1 MIKIDMS
8 HLTSEQNK
16 DLFEYRN
23 YHIRATNA
31 DWIRDYEERHKH
43 DVLDEKGNP
52 VPENS
57 VEINTQ
63 KSATIKPEPKP
74 VKKQVN
80 KPIEKKPA
88 KPVKPKQD
96 RQDRNQKQKEQDRK
110 LKLKAE
116 NQKTTSKFKKQ
127 KLSNT
132 ELASKAEVNSDNN
145 SGNTKEQ
152 SKYATLRNVPR
163 PIVEFCKSEI
173 PGVLQT
179 DAVSAYILAMSNN
192 RIVDLDHQIS
202 DEVRELA
209 ANFRKSDPYFVE
221 QDTIKQISRK
231 SDNIQNLIFSLLTLQ
246 SFYIGTARFG
256 FGSNQHTMPQSLTDI
271 EQLDFDS
278 DFVEQIIESVN
289 EKAKALLKEMRNREG
304 SNMRY

>member
-16 DLFEYRN
+16 DLFEYKK
-23 YHIRATNA
+23 YHIKATNA

-43 DVLDEKGNP
+43 DVLDKKGNP

-57 VEINTQ
+57 IETNTQ
-63 KSATIKPEPKP
+63 NTSNAKPEQSP
-74 VKKQVN
+74 VKKQIT
-80 KPIEKKPA
+80 KTAEKKIA

-96 RQDRNQKQKEQDRK
+96 RNQRQKEQDRK

-116 NQKTTSKFKKQ
+116 NQKTTTKFKKQ

-132 ELASKAEVNSDNN
+132 ELASKAEANS
-145 SGNTKEQ
+145 SNTKEQ

-179 DAVSAYILAMSNN
+179 DAVSAYILAMSND

-221 QDTIKQISRK
+221 QDIIKQISRK

>member
-16 DLFEYRN
+16 DLFEYKK
-23 YHIRATNA
+23 YHIKATNA

-43 DVLDEKGNP
+43 DVLDKKGNP

-57 VEINTQ
+57 IETNTQ
-63 KSATIKPEPKP
+63 NTSNVKPEQSP
-74 VKKQVN
+74 VKKQIT
-80 KPIEKKPA
+80 KTAEKKIA

-96 RQDRNQKQKEQDRK
+96 RNQRQKEQDRK

-116 NQKTTSKFKKQ
+116 NQKTTTKFKKQ

-132 ELASKAEVNSDNN
+132 ELASKAEANS
-145 SGNTKEQ
+145 SNTKEQ

>member
-16 DLFEYRN
+16 DLFEYKK
-23 YHIRATNA
+23 YHIKATNA
-31 DWIRDYEERHKH
+31 DWIRDYEERHKY
-43 DVLDEKGNP
+43 DVLDKKGNP

-57 VEINTQ
+57 IEINTQ
-63 KSATIKPEPKP
+63 NTSNVKPEPQP
-74 VKKQVN
+74 VKKQVT
-80 KPIEKKPA
+80 KTAEKKIA

-96 RQDRNQKQKEQDRK
+96 RNQRQKEQDRK

-116 NQKTTSKFKKQ
+116 NQKTTTKFKKQ

-132 ELASKAEVNSDNN
+132 ELASKAEANSSNN
-145 SGNTKEQ
+145 SSNTKEQ

>member
-16 DLFEYRN
+16 DLFAYKN

-57 VEINTQ
+57 VKGNTQ
-63 KSATIKPEPKP
+63 NNQTVKPEFKP
-74 VKKQVN
+74 VEKQVD

-88 KPVKPKQD
+88 KPVKPKID
-96 RQDRNQKQKEQDRK
+96 HNQKQKEQDRK

-132 ELASKAEVNSDNN
+132 ELASKPEVNSDN
-145 SGNTKEQ
+145 SSNTKEQ

-221 QDTIKQISRK
+221 QDTIKQLSRK

-289 EKAKALLKEMRNREG
+289 EKAKILLKEMRNREG

>member
-16 DLFEYRN
+16 DLFEYKK
-23 YHIRATNA
+23 YHIKATNA

-43 DVLDEKGNP
+43 DVLDKKGNP

-57 VEINTQ
+57 IETNTQ
-63 KSATIKPEPKP
+63 NTSNAKPEQSP
-74 VKKQVN
+74 VKKQIT
-80 KPIEKKPA
+80 KTAEKKIA

-96 RQDRNQKQKEQDRK
+96 RNQRQKEQDRK

-116 NQKTTSKFKKQ
+116 NQKTTTKFKKQ

-132 ELASKAEVNSDNN
+132 ELASKAEANS
-145 SGNTKEQ
+145 SNTKEQ

-173 PGVLQT
+173 PGVLQK
-179 DAVSAYILAMSNN
+179 DAVSAYILAMSND

-221 QDTIKQISRK
+221 QDIIKQISRK

>member
-16 DLFEYRN
+16 DLFKYKN
-23 YHIRATNA
+23 YHIKATNA

-57 VEINTQ
+57 IETNTQ

-88 KPVKPKQD
+88 KPIKPK
-96 RQDRNQKQKEQDRK
+96 QDRNQKQKEQDRK

-163 PIVEFCKSEI
+163 PIVSRR
-173 PGVLQT
+173 PSGL
-179 DAVSAYILAMSNN
+179 
-192 RIVDLDHQIS
+192 
-202 DEVRELA
+202 
-209 ANFRKSDPYFVE
+209 RK
-221 QDTIKQISRK
+221 TR
-231 SDNIQNLIFSLLTLQ
+231 
-246 SFYIGTARFG
+246 
-256 FGSNQHTMPQSLTDI
+256 
-271 EQLDFDS
+271 
-278 DFVEQIIESVN
+278 
-289 EKAKALLKEMRNREG
+289 
-304 SNMRY
+304 

>member
-16 DLFEYRN
+16 DLFEYKK
-23 YHIRATNA
+23 YHIKATNA

-43 DVLDEKGNP
+43 DVLDKKGNP

-57 VEINTQ
+57 IETNTQ
-63 KSATIKPEPKP
+63 NTSNAKPEQSP
-74 VKKQVN
+74 VKKQIT
-80 KPIEKKPA
+80 KTAEKKIA

-96 RQDRNQKQKEQDRK
+96 RNQRQKEQDRK

-116 NQKTTSKFKKQ
+116 NQKTTTKFKKQ

-132 ELASKAEVNSDNN
+132 ELASKAEANS
-145 SGNTKEQ
+145 SNTKEQ

-179 DAVSAYILAMSNN
+179 DAVSAYILAMSND

-221 QDTIKQISRK
+221 QDIIKQISRK

-256 FGSNQHTMPQSLTDI
+256 FGSTQHTMPQSLTDI

>member
-1 MIKIDMS
+1 MS

-16 DLFEYRN
+16 DLFEYKK
-23 YHIRATNA
+23 YHIKATNA

-43 DVLDEKGNP
+43 DVLDKKGNP

-57 VEINTQ
+57 IETNTQ
-63 KSATIKPEPKP
+63 NTSNVKPEPQP
-74 VKKQVN
+74 VKKQVT
-80 KPIEKKPA
+80 KTAEKKIA
-88 KPVKPKQD
+88 RPVKPKQD
-96 RQDRNQKQKEQDRK
+96 RNQRQKEQDRK

-116 NQKTTSKFKKQ
+116 NQKTTTKFKKQ

-132 ELASKAEVNSDNN
+132 ELASKAEANSSNN
-145 SGNTKEQ
+145 SSNTKEQ

>member
-1 MIKIDMS
+1 MS

-63 KSATIKPEPKP
+63 NISNIKPEQLP
-74 VKKQVN
+74 VKKQVT
-80 KPIEKKPA
+80 KTTEKKIA

-96 RQDRNQKQKEQDRK
+96 RNQRQKEQDRK

-116 NQKTTSKFKKQ
+116 NQKTTTKFKKQ

-132 ELASKAEVNSDNN
+132 ELASKAEINSDNS

>member
-16 DLFEYRN
+16 DLFEYKK
-23 YHIRATNA
+23 YHIKATNA
-31 DWIRDYEERHKH
+31 DWIRDYEERHKY
-43 DVLDEKGNP
+43 DVLDKKGNP

-57 VEINTQ
+57 IETNTQ
-63 KSATIKPEPKP
+63 NTSNVKPEPQP
-74 VKKQVN
+74 VKKQVT
-80 KPIEKKPA
+80 KTVEKKIA

-96 RQDRNQKQKEQDRK
+96 RNQRQKEQDRK

-116 NQKTTSKFKKQ
+116 NQKTTTKFKKQ

-132 ELASKAEVNSDNN
+132 ELASKAEANSSNN
-145 SGNTKEQ
+145 SSNTKEQ

-221 QDTIKQISRK
+221 QDIIKQISRK

>member
-1 MIKIDMS
+1 MS

-16 DLFEYRN
+16 DLFEYKK

-43 DVLDEKGNP
+43 DVLDKKGNP
-52 VPENS
+52 IPESSVKDNS
-57 VEINTQ
+57 QDIPKVELERKPAQ
-63 KSATIKPEPKP
+63 KQA
-74 VKKQVN
+74 N
-80 KPIEKKPA
+80 KTAEKKPA

-96 RQDRNQKQKEQDRK
+96 RSQKQKEQDRK

-116 NQKTTSKFKKQ
+116 NQKTTNKFKER

-132 ELASKAEVNSDNN
+132 ELASKPEVNSGNL
-145 SGNTKEQ
+145 GNTKEQ
-152 SKYATLRNVPR
+152 SKCATLRNVPR

-173 PGVLQT
+173 PGVPQT

-209 ANFRKSDPYFVE
+209 TNFRKSDPYFVE

-256 FGSNQHTMPQSLTDI
+256 FGSNQHTMPQSVTDI

-289 EKAKALLKEMRNREG
+289 EKAKALLMEMRNREG

>member
-16 DLFEYRN
+16 DLFKYKK
-23 YHIRATNA
+23 YHIKATNA

-43 DVLDEKGNP
+43 DVLDKKGNP

-57 VEINTQ
+57 IETNTQ
-63 KSATIKPEPKP
+63 NTSNVKPEPQP
-74 VKKQVN
+74 VKKQVT
-80 KPIEKKPA
+80 KTAEKKIA

-96 RQDRNQKQKEQDRK
+96 RNQRQKEQDRK

-116 NQKTTSKFKKQ
+116 NQKTTTKFKKQ

-132 ELASKAEVNSDNN
+132 ELASKAEANS
-145 SGNTKEQ
+145 SNTKEQ

>member
-1 MIKIDMS
+1 MS

-16 DLFEYRN
+16 DLFEYRK
-23 YHIRATNA
+23 YHIRATNE
-31 DWIRDYEERHKH
+31 DWIQDYEQRHKH
-43 DVLDEKGNP
+43 DVLDENGNP
-52 VPENS
+52 VPESS
-57 VEINTQ
+57 VKGNTQ
-63 KSATIKPEPKP
+63 NNQTVKPEFKP
-74 VKKQVN
+74 VEKQVD
-80 KPIEKKPA
+80 KPAEKKLA
-88 KPVKPKQD
+88 KPVKPKID
-96 RQDRNQKQKEQDRK
+96 HNQKQKEQDRK

-116 NQKTTSKFKKQ
+116 NQKTTNKFKKR

-132 ELASKAEVNSDNN
+132 ELASKAEVNSDN
-145 SGNTKEQ
+145 SSNTKEQ

>member
-1 MIKIDMS
+1 MIKVDMS

-16 DLFEYRN
+16 DLFKYRT
-23 YHIRATNA
+23 YHIRATNE
-31 DWIRDYEERHKH
+31 DWIQDYEQRHKH
-43 DVLDEKGNP
+43 DVLDENGNP
-52 VPENS
+52 VPES
-57 VEINTQ
+57 SAKDNTQ
-63 KSATIKPEPKP
+63 NSQTVKPKFKP
-74 VKKQVN
+74 VEKQVD
-80 KPIEKKPA
+80 KPVEKKPA
-88 KPVKPKQD
+88 KPVKPKID
-96 RQDRNQKQKEQDRK
+96 HNQKQKEQDRK

-116 NQKTTSKFKKQ
+116 NQKTTNKFKKR

-132 ELASKAEVNSDNN
+132 ELASKPEVNSDN
-145 SGNTKEQ
+145 SSNTKEQ

-289 EKAKALLKEMRNREG
+289 EKAKDLLKEMRNREG

>member
-1 MIKIDMS
+1 MS

-16 DLFEYRN
+16 DLFEYKK
-23 YHIRATNA
+23 YHIKATNV
-31 DWIRDYEERHKH
+31 DWIRDYEERHKY
-43 DVLDEKGNP
+43 DVLDKKGNP

-57 VEINTQ
+57 IETNTQ
-63 KSATIKPEPKP
+63 NASNVKPEPQP
-74 VKKQVN
+74 VKKQVT
-80 KPIEKKPA
+80 KTAEKKIA

-96 RQDRNQKQKEQDRK
+96 RNQRQKEQDRK

-116 NQKTTSKFKKQ
+116 NQKTTIKFKKQ

-132 ELASKAEVNSDNN
+132 ELASKTEANS
-145 SGNTKEQ
+145 SNTKEQ

>member
-16 DLFEYRN
+16 DLFAYRN
-23 YHIRATNA
+23 YHIRATNE
-31 DWIRDYEERHKH
+31 DWIQDYEERHKY

-52 VPENS
+52 VPESS
-57 VEINTQ
+57 VKDNTQ
-63 KSATIKPEPKP
+63 NSQTVKPEFKP
-74 VKKQVN
+74 VEKQVD
-80 KPIEKKPA
+80 KPAEKKPA
-88 KPVKPKQD
+88 KPVKPKID
-96 RQDRNQKQKEQDRK
+96 HNQKQKEQDRK

-116 NQKTTSKFKKQ
+116 NQKTTNKFKKR

-132 ELASKAEVNSDNN
+132 ELASKPEVNSDN

-221 QDTIKQISRK
+221 QDTIKQLSRK

-289 EKAKALLKEMRNREG
+289 EKAKDLLKEMRNREG

>member
-16 DLFEYRN
+16 DLFEYKK
-23 YHIRATNA
+23 YHIKATNA

-43 DVLDEKGNP
+43 DVLNKKGNP

-57 VEINTQ
+57 IETNTQ

-88 KPVKPKQD
+88 KPIKPKQD

-116 NQKTTSKFKKQ
+116 NQKTTTKFKKQ

-132 ELASKAEVNSDNN
+132 ELASKTEANS
-145 SGNTKEQ
+145 SNTKEQ

-271 EQLDFDS
+271 EQLDFDG

>member
-16 DLFEYRN
+16 DLFEYKK
-23 YHIRATNA
+23 YHIKATNA
-31 DWIRDYEERHKH
+31 DWIRDYEERHKY
-43 DVLDEKGNP
+43 DVLDKKGNP

-57 VEINTQ
+57 IETNTQ
-63 KSATIKPEPKP
+63 NTSNVKPEPQP
-74 VKKQVN
+74 VKKQVT
-80 KPIEKKPA
+80 KTAEKKIA

-96 RQDRNQKQKEQDRK
+96 RNQRQKEQDRK

-116 NQKTTSKFKKQ
+116 NQKTTTKFKKQ

-132 ELASKAEVNSDNN
+132 ELASKTEANS
-145 SGNTKEQ
+145 SNTKEQ

-231 SDNIQNLIFSLLTLQ
+231 NDNIQNLIFSLLTLQ

>member
-16 DLFEYRN
+16 DLFEYKK
-23 YHIRATNA
+23 YHIKATNA
-31 DWIRDYEERHKH
+31 DWIRDYEERHKD
-43 DVLDEKGNP
+43 DVLDKKGNP
-52 VPENS
+52 VPEDS
-57 VEINTQ
+57 IETNTQ
-63 KSATIKPEPKP
+63 NTSNVKPEQSL

-80 KPIEKKPA
+80 KTAGKKIA
-88 KPVKPKQD
+88 KLAKPKQD
-96 RQDRNQKQKEQDRK
+96 RNQRQKEQDRK

-192 RIVDLDHQIS
+192 RIVDLDHQIN

>member
-1 MIKIDMS
+1 MS

-16 DLFEYRN
+16 DLFEYRK
-23 YHIRATNA
+23 YHIRATNE
-31 DWIRDYEERHKH
+31 DWIQDYEQRHKH
-43 DVLDEKGNP
+43 DVLDENGNP
-52 VPENS
+52 VPESS
-57 VEINTQ
+57 VKDNTQ
-63 KSATIKPEPKP
+63 NSQTVKPEFKP
-74 VKKQVN
+74 VEKQVD
-80 KPIEKKPA
+80 KPAEKKPA
-88 KPVKPKQD
+88 KPVKPKID
-96 RQDRNQKQKEQDRK
+96 HNQKQKEQDRK

-116 NQKTTSKFKKQ
+116 NQKTTNKFKKR

-132 ELASKAEVNSDNN
+132 ELASKPEVNSDN
-145 SGNTKEQ
+145 SSNTKEQ

>member
-1 MIKIDMS
+1 MS

-52 VPENS
+52 VPEDS
-57 VEINTQ
+57 IETNTQ
-63 KSATIKPEPKP
+63 NTSNVKSEAKPA
-74 VKKQVN
+74 KKQVT
-80 KPIEKKPA
+80 KTTEKKIA
-88 KPVKPKQD
+88 KPAKPKQD
-96 RQDRNQKQKEQDRK
+96 RNQRQKEQDRK

-116 NQKTTSKFKKQ
+116 NQKTTTKFKKQ

-132 ELASKAEVNSDNN
+132 ELASKAEVNSDNS

>member
-1 MIKIDMS
+1 MS

-16 DLFEYRN
+16 DLFEYKK

-31 DWIRDYEERHKH
+31 DWIQDYEQRHKH
-43 DVLDEKGNP
+43 DVLDKKGNP
-52 VPENS
+52 IPESS
-57 VEINTQ
+57 VKDNGQDIQ
-63 KSATIKPEPKP
+63 KVELEHKSIQ
-74 VKKQVN
+74 KQVN
-80 KPIEKKPA
+80 KTAEKKPA
-88 KPVKPKQD
+88 KPKPVKPKQD
-96 RQDRNQKQKEQDRK
+96 RSQKQKEQDRK

-116 NQKTTSKFKKQ
+116 NQKTTNKFKGR

-132 ELASKAEVNSDNN
+132 ELASKPEVNSNN
-145 SGNTKEQ
+145 AGNTKEQ
-152 SKYATLRNVPR
+152 SKCATLRNVPR

-173 PGVLQT
+173 PGVPQT

-209 ANFRKSDPYFVE
+209 TNFRKSDPYFVE

>member
-1 MIKIDMS
+1 MIKVDMS

-16 DLFEYRN
+16 DLFEYKK

-31 DWIRDYEERHKH
+31 DWIRDYEARHKH
-43 DVLDEKGNP
+43 DVLDKKGNP
-52 VPENS
+52 IPESS
-57 VEINTQ
+57 VKDNTQ
-63 KSATIKPEPKP
+63 TSQTVKPESKP
-74 VKKQVN
+74 VEKQVN
-80 KPIEKKPA
+80 KPAEKKPA

-96 RQDRNQKQKEQDRK
+96 RSQKQKEQDRK

-116 NQKTTSKFKKQ
+116 NQKTTDKFKKR

-132 ELASKAEVNSDNN
+132 ELAAKPEVNFDN
-145 SGNTKEQ
+145 SGTTKEQ

-173 PGVLQT
+173 PGVPQT

-192 RIVDLDHQIS
+192 RIVDLEHQIS
-202 DEVRELA
+202 DEVKELA

>member
-16 DLFEYRN
+16 DLFEYKK

-31 DWIRDYEERHKH
+31 DWIRDYEERHKY

-57 VEINTQ
+57 VETNTQ

-88 KPVKPKQD
+88 KPIKPKQD

-116 NQKTTSKFKKQ
+116 NQKTTIKFKKQ

-132 ELASKAEVNSDNN
+132 ELASKTEANS
-145 SGNTKEQ
+145 SNTKEQ

-271 EQLDFDS
+271 EQLDFDG

>member
-1 MIKIDMS
+1 MIKVDMS

-16 DLFEYRN
+16 DLFEYKK

-31 DWIRDYEERHKH
+31 DWIRDYEQRHKH
-43 DVLDEKGNP
+43 DVLDKKGNP
-52 VPENS
+52 IPESS
-57 VEINTQ
+57 VKDNTQ
-63 KSATIKPEPKP
+63 TSQTVKPESKP
-74 VKKQVN
+74 VEKQVN
-80 KPIEKKPA
+80 KPAEK

-96 RQDRNQKQKEQDRK
+96 RSQKQKEQDRK

-116 NQKTTSKFKKQ
+116 NQKTTDKFKKR

-132 ELASKAEVNSDNN
+132 ELAAKPEVNFDN
-145 SGNTKEQ
+145 SGTTKEQ

-173 PGVLQT
+173 PGVPQT

-209 ANFRKSDPYFVE
+209 TNFRKSDPYFVE

>member
-16 DLFEYRN
+16 DLFAYKN

-57 VEINTQ
+57 VKDNTQ
-63 KSATIKPEPKP
+63 NNQTVKPEFKPVEKQVDKSA
-74 VKKQVN
+74 
-80 KPIEKKPA
+80 EKKPA
-88 KPVKPKQD
+88 KPVKPKID
-96 RQDRNQKQKEQDRK
+96 HNQKQKEQDRK

-132 ELASKAEVNSDNN
+132 ELASKAEVNSDN
-145 SGNTKEQ
+145 SSNTKEQ

-221 QDTIKQISRK
+221 QDTIKQLSRK

-289 EKAKALLKEMRNREG
+289 EKAKALLKDMRNREG

>member
-16 DLFEYRN
+16 DLFAYRN

-31 DWIRDYEERHKH
+31 DWIRDYEQRHKH
-43 DVLDEKGNP
+43 DVLDENGNP
-52 VPENS
+52 VPESS
-57 VEINTQ
+57 VKDNTQ
-63 KSATIKPEPKP
+63 NVKSEFKPAE
-74 VKKQVN
+74 KQVD
-80 KPIEKKPA
+80 KPAEKKPA
-88 KPVKPKQD
+88 KPVKPKID
-96 RQDRNQKQKEQDRK
+96 HNQKQKEQDRK

>member
-1 MIKIDMS
+1 MS

-16 DLFEYRN
+16 DLFEYKK

-31 DWIRDYEERHKH
+31 DWIRDYEQRHKH
-43 DVLDEKGNP
+43 DVLDKKGNP
-52 VPENS
+52 IPESS
-57 VEINTQ
+57 VKDNTQ
-63 KSATIKPEPKP
+63 TSQTVKPESKP
-74 VKKQVN
+74 VEKQVN
-80 KPIEKKPA
+80 KPAEKKPA

-96 RQDRNQKQKEQDRK
+96 RSQKQKEQDRK

-116 NQKTTSKFKKQ
+116 NQKTTDKFKKR

-132 ELASKAEVNSDNN
+132 ELAAKPEVNFDN
-145 SGNTKEQ
+145 SGTTKEQ

-173 PGVLQT
+173 PGVPQT

-209 ANFRKSDPYFVE
+209 TNFRKSDPYFVE

-289 EKAKALLKEMRNREG
+289 EKAKALLMEMRNREG

>member
-1 MIKIDMS
+1 MS

-16 DLFEYRN
+16 DLFEYKK
-23 YHIRATNA
+23 YHIKATNA

-43 DVLDEKGNP
+43 DVLDKKGNP

-57 VEINTQ
+57 IETNTQ
-63 KSATIKPEPKP
+63 NTSNAKPEQSP
-74 VKKQVN
+74 VKKQIT
-80 KPIEKKPA
+80 KTAEKKIA

-96 RQDRNQKQKEQDRK
+96 RNQRQKEQDRK

-116 NQKTTSKFKKQ
+116 NQKTTTKFKKQ

>member
-1 MIKIDMS
+1 MS

-16 DLFEYRN
+16 DLFEYRK
-23 YHIRATNA
+23 YHIRATNE
-31 DWIRDYEERHKH
+31 DWIQDYEQRHKH
-43 DVLDEKGNP
+43 DVLDKNGNP
-52 VPENS
+52 VPESS
-57 VEINTQ
+57 VKDNTQ
-63 KSATIKPEPKP
+63 NSQTAKSEFKPAE
-74 VKKQVN
+74 KQVD
-80 KPIEKKPA
+80 KLAEKKPA
-88 KPVKPKQD
+88 KPVKPKID
-96 RQDRNQKQKEQDRK
+96 HNQKQKEQDRK

-116 NQKTTSKFKKQ
+116 NQKITNKFKKQ

-132 ELASKAEVNSDNN
+132 ELASKPEVNSDN

-231 SDNIQNLIFSLLTLQ
+231 NDNIQNLIFSLLTLQ

>member
-1 MIKIDMS
+1 MS

-16 DLFEYRN
+16 DLFEYKK
-23 YHIRATNA
+23 YHIKATNA
-31 DWIRDYEERHKH
+31 DWIRDYEERHKY
-43 DVLDEKGNP
+43 DVLDKKGNP

-57 VEINTQ
+57 IETNTQ
-63 KSATIKPEPKP
+63 NTSNVKPEPQP
-74 VKKQVN
+74 VKKQVT
-80 KPIEKKPA
+80 KTAEKKIA

-96 RQDRNQKQKEQDRK
+96 RNQRQKEQDRK

-116 NQKTTSKFKKQ
+116 NQKTTTKFKKQ

-132 ELASKAEVNSDNN
+132 ELASKTEANS
-145 SGNTKEQ
+145 SNTKEQ

-231 SDNIQNLIFSLLTLQ
+231 NDNIQNLIFSLLTLQ

>member
-16 DLFEYRN
+16 DLFAYRN
-23 YHIRATNA
+23 YHIRATNE
-31 DWIRDYEERHKH
+31 DWIQDYEQRHKH
-43 DVLDEKGNP
+43 DVLDENGNP
-52 VPENS
+52 VPESS
-57 VEINTQ
+57 VKDNTQ
-63 KSATIKPEPKP
+63 NSQTVKPEFKSAE
-74 VKKQVN
+74 KQVN
-80 KPIEKKPA
+80 KPAEKKPA
-88 KPVKPKQD
+88 KPVKPKID
-96 RQDRNQKQKEQDRK
+96 HNQKQKEQDRK

-116 NQKTTSKFKKQ
+116 NQKTTNKFKKR

-132 ELASKAEVNSDNN
+132 ELASKPEVNSDN
-145 SGNTKEQ
+145 SSNTKEQ

>member
-1 MIKIDMS
+1 MS

-16 DLFEYRN
+16 DLFEYKK

-43 DVLDEKGNP
+43 DVLDKKGNP
-52 VPENS
+52 IPESSVKDNS
-57 VEINTQ
+57 QDIQKVELER
-63 KSATIKPEPKP
+63 KPAQ
-74 VKKQVN
+74 KQVN
-80 KPIEKKPA
+80 KTAEKKPA

-96 RQDRNQKQKEQDRK
+96 RSQKQKEQDRK

-116 NQKTTSKFKKQ
+116 NQKTTNKFKGR

-132 ELASKAEVNSDNN
+132 ELASKPEVNSNK

-152 SKYATLRNVPR
+152 SKCATLRNVPR

-173 PGVLQT
+173 PGVPQT
-179 DAVSAYILAMSNN
+179 DAVSAYILTMSNN

-209 ANFRKSDPYFVE
+209 TNFRKSDPYFVE

-289 EKAKALLKEMRNREG
+289 EKAKTLLKEMRNREG

>member
-1 MIKIDMS
+1 MS

-16 DLFEYRN
+16 DLFEYKK
-23 YHIRATNA
+23 YHIKATNV

-43 DVLDEKGNP
+43 DVLDKKGNP

-57 VEINTQ
+57 VETNTQ
-63 KSATIKPEPKP
+63 NASNVKPEPQP
-74 VKKQVN
+74 VKKQVT
-80 KPIEKKPA
+80 KTAEKKIA

-96 RQDRNQKQKEQDRK
+96 RNQRQKEQDRK

-116 NQKTTSKFKKQ
+116 NQKTTTKFKKQ

-132 ELASKAEVNSDNN
+132 ELASKTEANSSNI
-145 SGNTKEQ
+145 KEQ

>member
-63 KSATIKPEPKP
+63 NISNIKPEQLP
-74 VKKQVN
+74 VKKQVT
-80 KPIEKKPA
+80 KTTEKKIA

-96 RQDRNQKQKEQDRK
+96 HNQRQKEQDRK

-116 NQKTTSKFKKQ
+116 NQKTTTKFKKQ

-132 ELASKAEVNSDNN
+132 ELASKAEINSDNS

>member
-16 DLFEYRN
+16 DLFEYKK
-23 YHIRATNA
+23 YHIKATNA

-43 DVLDEKGNP
+43 DVLDKKGNP

-57 VEINTQ
+57 IETNTQ
-63 KSATIKPEPKP
+63 NTSNAKPEQSP
-74 VKKQVN
+74 VKKQIT
-80 KPIEKKPA
+80 KTAEKKIA

-96 RQDRNQKQKEQDRK
+96 RNQRQKEQDRK

-116 NQKTTSKFKKQ
+116 NQKTTTKFKKQ

>member
-16 DLFEYRN
+16 DLFEYKK
-23 YHIRATNA
+23 YHIKATNA

-43 DVLDEKGNP
+43 DVLDKKGNP

-57 VEINTQ
+57 IETNTQ
-63 KSATIKPEPKP
+63 NTSNVKPEPQP
-74 VKKQVN
+74 VKKQVT
-80 KPIEKKPA
+80 KTAEKKIA
-88 KPVKPKQD
+88 RPVKPKQD
-96 RQDRNQKQKEQDRK
+96 RNQRQKEQDRK

-116 NQKTTSKFKKQ
+116 NQKTTTKFKKQ

-132 ELASKAEVNSDNN
+132 ELASKAEANSSNN
-145 SGNTKEQ
+145 SSNTKEQ

>member
-1 MIKIDMS
+1 MS

-16 DLFEYRN
+16 DLFEYKK
-23 YHIRATNA
+23 YHIKATNV

-43 DVLDEKGNP
+43 DVLDKKGNP

-57 VEINTQ
+57 IETNTQ
-63 KSATIKPEPKP
+63 NASNVKHEQSPL
-74 VKKQVN
+74 KKQVT
-80 KPIEKKPA
+80 KTAEKKIA

-96 RQDRNQKQKEQDRK
+96 RNQRQKEQDRK

-116 NQKTTSKFKKQ
+116 NQKTTIKFKKQ

-132 ELASKAEVNSDNN
+132 ELASKTEANS
-145 SGNTKEQ
+145 SNTKEQ